1 MFQRKRL
8 RVGGGEGP
16 NELEYAHALKHHTR
30 YMVKAAIT
38 TYFRCIPKKN
48 LLPSKWMSSGPCG
61 LLAEKG
67 LSSDERNTSLGA
79 RADGLRPSIIIFYAS
94 LALAPSL

>member
-38 TYFRCIPKKN
+38 TYFRCIPKKKP
-48 LLPSKWMSSGPCG
+48 PSVKV
-61 LLAEKG
+61 
-67 LSSDERNTSLGA
+67 DVQ
-79 RADGLRPSIIIFYAS
+79 RAMWAAS
-94 LALAPSL
+94 REGVIQ